1 MTTLEKLP
9 TTHQDLVP
17 RGTFH
22 GDDDV
27 LPRGT
32 FH

>member
-1 MTTLEKLP
+1 MSVYEKLP
-9 TTHQDLVP
+9 TTHQDLTP
-17 RGTFH
+17 RGTFQ